1 MSYKPNWSNGEWL
14 TICDACGRKF
24 KDSALRMRWDGLMVC
39 SGDWEVR
46 QPQDYVRGVADIQA
60 PPYVRPEQQDRFLPY
75 FFTQYPTEEIDVS
88 EKTTKGFTKVIGDRN
103 IGDAGALN
111 GSALNAYY
119 LGYSDDGIDPE
130 QILLSESVL
139 VILGRS
145 LSDTLSVSESTA
157 KTITK
162 TLSDTIVV
170 AESLQLVEVE
180 EYVESLSLS
189 ESVTTT
195 MSFVK
200 SISETVGVAET
211 VSRLLVSASALNGS
225 ALNSSALD

>member
-1 MSYKPNWSNGEWL
+1 
-14 TICDACGRKF
+14 
-24 KDSALRMRWDGLMVC
+24 MVC

-60 PPYVRPEQQDRFLPY
+60 PPYVRPEQADVFLPY
-75 FFTQYPTEEIDVS
+75 FFTQYPIEEIDVN
-88 EKTTKGFTKVIGDRN
+88 ERVVKGVTKVIGDRN
-103 IGDAGALN
+103 IGGAGSLN

-119 LGYSDDGIDPE
+119 LGYSDDGVDPE
-130 QILLSESVL
+130 RVLLSELVL

-145 LSDTLSVSESTA
+145 LSDTLAVSESTA
-157 KTITK
+157 KAITK
-162 TLSDTIVV
+162 TLSDTITV

-195 MSFVK
+195 MNYVK
-200 SISETVGVAET
+200 NVSETVSVAET

>member
-1 MSYKPNWSNGEWL
+1 
-14 TICDACGRKF
+14 
-24 KDSALRMRWDGLMVC
+24 MVC

-60 PPYVRPEQQDRFLPY
+60 PPYVRPEQADVFLPY
-75 FFTQYPTEEIDVS
+75 FFTQYPIEEIDVN
-88 EKTTKGFTKVIGDRN
+88 ERVVKGVIKVIGDRN
-103 IGDAGALN
+103 IGGAGSLN

-119 LGYSDDGIDPE
+119 LGYSDDGVDPE
-130 QILLSESVL
+130 RVLLSESVL
-139 VILGRS
+139 VILGRN

-157 KTITK
+157 KAITK
-162 TLSDTIVV
+162 TLSDTITV

-180 EYVESLSLS
+180 EYVESLSLA

-195 MSFVK
+195 MNYVK
-200 SISETVGVAET
+200 NVSETVSVAET

>member
-1 MSYKPNWSNGEWL
+1 
-14 TICDACGRKF
+14 
-24 KDSALRMRWDGLMVC
+24 
-39 SGDWEVR
+39 
-46 QPQDYVRGVADIQA
+46 
-60 PPYVRPEQQDRFLPY
+60 VRPEQADVFLPY
-75 FFTQYPTEEIDVS
+75 FFTKYPVEEIDLG
-88 EKTTKGFTKVIGDRN
+88 ERITKGFTKVIGDRN

-130 QILLSESVL
+130 QVLLSESYV

-145 LSDTLSVSESTA
+145 LSDTMSVSEATA
-157 KTITK
+157 KAITK
-162 TLSDTIVV
+162 TLSDTISV
-170 AESLQLVEVE
+170 AESLQFVEVE
-180 EYVESLSLS
+180 EYVESLSLA

-195 MSFVK
+195 MNYVK
-200 SISETVGVAET
+200 DVSETVSVAET